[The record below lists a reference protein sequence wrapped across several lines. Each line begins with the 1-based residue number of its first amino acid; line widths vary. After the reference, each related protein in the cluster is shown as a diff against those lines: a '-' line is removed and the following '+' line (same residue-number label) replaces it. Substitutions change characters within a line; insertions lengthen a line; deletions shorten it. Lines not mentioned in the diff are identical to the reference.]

1 MTDDTALTLT
11 LQNPLVLGALIL
23 GGLVLLMLFAVMR
36 SAGKS
41 AQMMEPM
48 ARQMWA
54 LDQRVQSLS
63 DGQQQLAGGLNHVS
77 EAQASSQK
85 HMLQLMEQ
93 RLATVTEQMNVNL
106 HGSAQRTAIIPVQ
119 VTPTS
124 GFVSKFINAG
134 EIQNDG
140 VELFL
145 SADIFTKQFKWK
157 TDINWSKNRS
167 NVVSLAPGTDRLL
180 LRNWFNVGVFA
191 EVGQPFGNIRGNA
204 QARDPETGTPL
215 VFPNGRARW
224 NNDQLLGNAQPDWIG
239 SIRNSF
245 SYKGFSLNV
254 LLDVK
259 MGGELLSATMVKSMN
274 YGVHAESLAGREE
287 YLFSTMILGENNNE
301 RAGNGLFGNPY
312 GDPGRPKGRIYE
324 ASAVGVQDADGNW
337 VAERDAEGN
346 IVYADIWLSPQLYGY
361 DGLSDQARFVYD
373 ASYVKLREVVFGYTF
388 PPRVLKKLKN
398 IKHLKIS
405 LVGRDLWT
413 IYRNTPQGIDPE
425 SGTTSGNG
433 QGIEFG
439 SFLPTRT
446 VGVNVKITF

>member
-1 MTDDTALTLT
+1 
-11 LQNPLVLGALIL
+11 
-23 GGLVLLMLFAVMR
+23 
-36 SAGKS
+36 
-41 AQMMEPM
+41 
-48 ARQMWA
+48 
-54 LDQRVQSLS
+54 
-63 DGQQQLAGGLNHVS
+63 
-77 EAQASSQK
+77 
-85 HMLQLMEQ
+85 
-93 RLATVTEQMNVNL
+93 
-106 HGSAQRTAIIPVQ
+106 
-119 VTPTS
+119 
-124 GFVSKFINAG
+124 
-134 EIQNDG
+134 
-140 VELFL
+140 
-145 SADIFTKQFKWK
+145 
-157 TDINWSKNRS
+157 
-167 NVVSLAPGTDRLL
+167 
-180 LRNWFNVGVFA
+180 
-191 EVGQPFGNIRGNA
+191 
-204 QARDPETGTPL
+204 
-215 VFPNGRARW
+215 
-224 NNDQLLGNAQPDWIG
+224 
-239 SIRNSF
+239 
-245 SYKGFSLNV
+245 
-254 LLDVK
+254 
-259 MGGELLSATMVKSMN
+259 MGGELFSATMVKSMN

-287 YLFSTMILGENNNE
+287 YLFSTMILGENNTE

-312 GDPGRPKGRIYE
+312 GDSGRPKGRIYE